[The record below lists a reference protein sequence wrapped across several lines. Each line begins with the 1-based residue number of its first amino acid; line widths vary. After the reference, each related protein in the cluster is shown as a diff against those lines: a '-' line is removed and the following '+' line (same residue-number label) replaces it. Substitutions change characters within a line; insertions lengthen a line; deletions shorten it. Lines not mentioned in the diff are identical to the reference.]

1 MNIEQS
7 FEELKRIISKEVET
21 VKEISSFSTGK
32 KYDQE
37 DKKITSLHIGALIKS
52 LRKENEK
59 IPKVLENIYLKRSFS
74 NDKKINVEETQKP
87 NIEKK
92 KPRKNVIVE
101 FFNKRKNL
109 KKLSVEKREINT
121 LKRLRKIDKKVIEKK
136 SRKPNKYVSISN
148 KIFARSSG
156 YLIEKGMFKGL
167 GKDLLK
173 ANMDFLPKNY
183 ISVVFFT
190 TILSFI
196 AGIFIFLIFLFF
208 NLKAGF
214 PFFALSLE
222 PLTGRV
228 VKVFWILFVIPI
240 GTLLL
245 MYFYPSLEKTALE
258 NRINQELPFA
268 TINMAAVSGS
278 LADPTK
284 IFSILTLTKEYPN
297 LEKEFIKII
306 NGVNVLGYDLITV
319 LRNSGQNNPSK
330 KLSDLLNGIAT
341 TINSGGD
348 LPKFFDERAK
358 TLLFEYNLEKEK
370 STRAAETFMDIYIS
384 VVIAAPMI
392 LMLLLIMMQVSGI
405 GIALSTSAITL
416 IIISGVSVI
425 NLLFFAFLHIKQSGE
440 AY

>member
-1 MNIEQS
+1 
-7 FEELKRIISKEVET
+7 
-21 VKEISSFSTGK
+21 
-32 KYDQE
+32 
-37 DKKITSLHIGALIKS
+37 
-52 LRKENEK
+52 
-59 IPKVLENIYLKRSFS
+59 
-74 NDKKINVEETQKP
+74 
-87 NIEKK
+87 
-92 KPRKNVIVE
+92 
-101 FFNKRKNL
+101 
-109 KKLSVEKREINT
+109 
-121 LKRLRKIDKKVIEKK
+121 
-136 SRKPNKYVSISN
+136 
-148 KIFARSSG
+148 
-156 YLIEKGMFKGL
+156 
-167 GKDLLK
+167 
-173 ANMDFLPKNY
+173 
-183 ISVVFFT
+183 
-190 TILSFI
+190 
-196 AGIFIFLIFLFF
+196 
-208 NLKAGF
+208 
-214 PFFALSLE
+214 
-222 PLTGRV
+222 
-228 VKVFWILFVIPI
+228 
-240 GTLLL
+240 
-245 MYFYPSLEKTALE
+245 
-258 NRINQELPFA
+258 
-268 TINMAAVSGS
+268 MAAVSGS